1 MTPKKQVSPAIRI
14 LRGERD
20 ASARATHLEAATRKF
35 LEATNERKYMSTK
48 TNFKRIALVAV
59 AALGLG
65 LLSSVP
71 AKAVGNLS
79 VTVTNG
85 SFTAA
90 KADSTNAATIAV
102 SATLENTTDT
112 ITVSVVANGTLGDS
126 VTSTTTDRI
135 ARVIYLDTSTAAR
148 TLVGTV
154 DTSVATAETNT
165 ANIRNPTNITNS
177 KLDSMTVRAQG
188 VATATQSA
196 RSYTISAAT
205 VGNVGATFGVQV
217 DSVASTIIAGT
228 YSFTVF
234 VKQYTQGV
242 AVPVTTT
249 YTVSLVAAAAADVSN
264 TATSTYGFAFLK
276 STTTSIGTGTSTTT
290 DEAISALATT
300 GTTRAYLY
308 VGVRNAANGAATAD
322 ESLTATVTGSGLVCL
337 QDGSSC
343 GKSLGP
349 ISSTAGDYEFELRGD
364 GTGGTS
370 SVKVTGSVTGASYTK
385 SLSYYAAAAKTLTAS
400 VLTPVLAIGSN
411 DSAVAVTAVDAAGAN
426 WGGTAYIYASAAA
439 DATAVGGSATTP
451 VACVFRATNNTHYCP
466 ISATTAGTGKFKVI
480 DASTVA
486 LATATS
492 NEVTVTSKL
501 AIPAS
506 VKISFNKA
514 TYAPGEVGL
523 ILITP
528 LDAAGAALPASTI
541 SNVFTSGGITSDVG
555 LLYNGSAVSG
565 LDDTTATV
573 AATSGTTRVAGSEA
587 LVFTAP
593 VSGGKITLTATGGT
607 GLPLAGQVAITAS
620 ATVTDNGAAAL
631 AAVTALATTVASLRT
646 LITTLTNLVLKIQ
659 KKVKA

>member
-1 MTPKKQVSPAIRI
+1 
-14 LRGERD
+14 
-20 ASARATHLEAATRKF
+20 
-35 LEATNERKYMSTK
+35 MSTK

-71 AKAVGNLS
+71 ATAVGNLS

-90 KADSTNAATIAV
+90 RADSTNAATIAIT
-102 SATLENTTDT
+102 ATVEDVKDT
-112 ITVSVVANGTLGDS
+112 ITVSVVPNGTLGDS
-126 VTSTTTDRI
+126 VTVARASGVRAAYLFAKETTTATRSKVGT
-135 ARVIYLDTSTAAR
+135 AVSGLLTTAAVTAFAGDTQYDSKTVHGMTDVTGY
-148 TLVGTV
+148 TL
-154 DTSVATAETNT
+154 TA
-165 ANIRNPTNITNS
+165 PTGI
-177 KLDSMTVRAQG
+177 
-188 VATATQSA
+188 
-196 RSYTISAAT
+196 
-205 VGNVGATFGVQV
+205 GNVGATFGIQV
-217 DSVASTIIAGT
+217 DSVASTVIAGT

-242 AVPVTTT
+242 TQPVTTS
-249 YTVSLVAAAAADVSN
+249 YTVSLVSAAEANVSN
-264 TATSTYGFAFLK
+264 TATATYGFAFLSS
-276 STTTSIGTGTSTTT
+276 STTTAGTGSSTTT
-290 DEAISALATT
+290 DEAISALATA
-300 GTTRAYLY
+300 GTTRAYIY
-308 VGVRNAANGAATAD
+308 VGVRNAANGATTAD
-322 ESLTATVTGSGLVCL
+322 ESLTATVTGAGLVC
-337 QDGSSC
+337 DSAGTTC

-349 ISSTAGDYEFELRGD
+349 INSTAGDYEFELQGD

-370 SVKVTGSVTGASYTK
+370 TIKVTGSVTGASYTK
-385 SLSYYAAAAKTLTAS
+385 TLTYYAKAAKTLTAS
-400 VLTPVLAIGSN
+400 VLTPVLAVGSN

-426 WGGTAYIYASAAA
+426 WGGTAYIYASTAA

-451 VACVFRATNNTHYCP
+451 VACVYRSANTTHYCP

-480 DASTVA
+480 DAATVA

-492 NEVTVTSKL
+492 NEVSVTSKL
-501 AIPAS
+501 ATPAT

-514 TYAPGEVGL
+514 NYAPGEVGL

-528 LDAAGAALPASTI
+528 LDAAGGALPASTI
-541 SNVFTSGGITSDVG
+541 SNALASGGISSDVG
-555 LLYNGSAVSG
+555 LLYNGAAVTG
-565 LDDTTATV
+565 LDDTTATI

-593 VSGGKITLTATGGT
+593 VSGGKITLTAKGGT

-631 AAVTALATTVASLRT
+631 AAVNALATTVASLRT

>member
-1 MTPKKQVSPAIRI
+1 
-14 LRGERD
+14 
-20 ASARATHLEAATRKF
+20 
-35 LEATNERKYMSTK
+35 MSTK

-71 AKAVGNLS
+71 AKAVGNLA

-85 SFTAA
+85 SFVAG
-90 KADSTNAATIAV
+90 KADSTNAATIAI
-102 SATLENTTDT
+102 SATIEDIRDT
-112 ITVSVVANGTLGDS
+112 ITVSVAPNGTLGDS
-126 VTSTTTDRI
+126 VTVARSTTTEKT
-135 ARVIYLDTSTAAR
+135 ARAAFIFPMDTSTAAR
-148 TLVGTV
+148 SLIGNG
-154 DTSVATAETNT
+154 SSSLTA
-165 ANIRNPTNITNS
+165 PTNIAASSFARSAT
-177 KLDSMTVRAQG
+177 LDSQVI
-188 VATATQSA
+188 ATSGHLYTLSA
-196 RSYTISAAT
+196 GSI
-205 VGNVGATFGVQV
+205 GNVGATFGIQV
-217 DSVASTIIAGT
+217 DSVASAIVAGT

-242 AVPVTTT
+242 TQPVTTT
-249 YTVSLVAAAAADVSN
+249 YTVSLVAAVPATSSN
-264 TATSTYGFAFLK
+264 TATATYGFSFL
-276 STTTSIGTGTSTTT
+276 SGTTTTAGTGVSTTT
-290 DEAISALATT
+290 DEALSVLATP

-308 VGVRNAANGAATAD
+308 VGVRNAANGATTAD
-322 ESLTATVTGSGLVCL
+322 ESLTATVTGPGLVCL
-337 QDGSSC
+337 DDGSSC

-349 ISSTAGDYEFELRGD
+349 INSTAGDYEFELRGD

-370 SVKVTGSVTGASYTK
+370 TIKVTGSVTGASYTK
-385 SLSYYAAAAKTLTAS
+385 SLTYYAAAAKTLTAS
-400 VLTPVLAIGSN
+400 VLTPVLAVGSN

-451 VACVFRATNNTHYCP
+451 VACVYRAANTTHYCP
-466 ISATTAGTGKFKVI
+466 ISATAVGTGKFKVI
-480 DASTVA
+480 DASTIA

-492 NEVTVTSKL
+492 NEVSVTSKL
-501 AIPAS
+501 ATPAT

-514 TYAPGEVGL
+514 NYAPGEVGL

-528 LDAAGAALPASTI
+528 LDAAGAALPAATI
-541 SNVFTSGGITSDVG
+541 SNALASGGISSDVG

-565 LDDTTATV
+565 LDDTTATI

-593 VSGGKITLTATGGT
+593 LSGGKITLTATGGT
-607 GLPLAGQVAITAS
+607 ALPLAGQVALTAS

-631 AAVTALATTVASLRT
+631 AAVNALATTVASLRT

>member
-1 MTPKKQVSPAIRI
+1 
-14 LRGERD
+14 
-20 ASARATHLEAATRKF
+20 
-35 LEATNERKYMSTK
+35 MSTK
-48 TNFKRIALVAV
+48 TNFKRVALVAV

-71 AKAVGNLS
+71 AKAVGNLA

-90 KADSTNAATIAV
+90 LADSTNAATIAIT
-102 SATLENTTDT
+102 ATIEDVRDT
-112 ITVSVVANGTLGDS
+112 ITVSVVPNGTLGDS
-126 VTSTTTDRI
+126 VTVARASGIRAAYMFAMETTTATR
-135 ARVIYLDTSTAAR
+135 SK
-148 TLVGTV
+148 VGT
-154 DTSVATAETNT
+154 
-165 ANIRNPTNITNS
+165 
-177 KLDSMTVRAQG
+177 G
-188 VATATQSA
+188 VAGLLTTASVTAFAGDSQYDSKTV
-196 RSYTISAAT
+196 SGMTPDTGYTLTSPT
-205 VGNVGATFGVQV
+205 GVGNVGATFGIQV
-217 DSVASTIIAGT
+217 DSVSSAIIAGT

-242 AVPVTTT
+242 AQPVTTS
-249 YTVSLVAAAAADVSN
+249 YTVNLVSAAAASVSN
-264 TATSTYGFAFLK
+264 TATATNGFAFLSS
-276 STTTSIGTGTSTTT
+276 STTTLGNGVSTTT

-308 VGVRNAANGAATAD
+308 VGVRNAANGATTAD
-322 ESLTATVTGSGLVCL
+322 ESLTATVTGAGLVCL

-349 ISSTAGDYEFELRGD
+349 INSTAGDYEFELRGD

-370 SVKVTGSVTGASYTK
+370 TIKVTGSVTGASYTK
-385 SLSYYAAAAKTLTAS
+385 TLSYYAAAAKTLTAS
-400 VLTPVLAIGSN
+400 VLTPVLAVGSN

-426 WGGTAYIYASAAA
+426 WGGTAYIYASTAA

-451 VACVFRATNNTHYCP
+451 VACVYRSANTTHYCP
-466 ISATTAGTGKFKVI
+466 ITATTAGTGKFKVI

-492 NEVTVTSKL
+492 NEVSVTSKV
-501 AIPAS
+501 ATPAT

-514 TYAPGEVGL
+514 NYAPGEVGL

-528 LDAAGAALPASTI
+528 LDAAGAALPAATI
-541 SNVFTSGGITSDVG
+541 NNALASGGISSDVG
-555 LLYNGSAVSG
+555 LLYNGASVSG
-565 LDDTTATV
+565 LDDTTATI

-593 VSGGKITLTATGGT
+593 VSGGKITLTAKGGT
-607 GLPLAGQVAITAS
+607 GLPLAGQVNITAS

-631 AAVTALATTVASLRT
+631 AAVNALATTVASLRT

-659 KKVKA
+659 KKVRA

>member
-1 MTPKKQVSPAIRI
+1 MTPEKQVSPAIR
-14 LRGERD
+14 LSQGERD
-20 ASARATHLEAATRKF
+20 VSARATHLEAATRRF
-35 LEATNERKYMSTK
+35 LVTTNERKQMSTK

-71 AKAVGNLS
+71 AKAVGNLA

-85 SFTAA
+85 SFVAG
-90 KADSTNAATIAV
+90 KADSTNAATIAI
-102 SATLENTTDT
+102 SATIEDIRDT
-112 ITVSVVANGTLGDS
+112 ITVSVAPNGTLGDS
-126 VTSTTTDRI
+126 VTVARSTTTEKT
-135 ARVIYLDTSTAAR
+135 ARAAFIFPMDTSTAAR
-148 TLVGTV
+148 SLIGNG
-154 DTSVATAETNT
+154 SSSLTA
-165 ANIRNPTNITNS
+165 PTNIAASSFARSAT
-177 KLDSMTVRAQG
+177 LDSQVI
-188 VATATQSA
+188 ATSGHLYTLSA
-196 RSYTISAAT
+196 GSI
-205 VGNVGATFGVQV
+205 GNVGATFGIQV
-217 DSVASTIIAGT
+217 DSVASAIVAGT

-242 AVPVTTT
+242 TQPVTTT
-249 YTVSLVAAAAADVSN
+249 YTVSLVAAVPATSSN
-264 TATSTYGFAFLK
+264 TATATYGFSFL
-276 STTTSIGTGTSTTT
+276 SGTTTTAGTGVSTTT
-290 DEAISALATT
+290 DEALSVLATP

-308 VGVRNAANGAATAD
+308 VGVRNAANGATTAD
-322 ESLTATVTGSGLVCL
+322 ESLTATVTGPGLVCL
-337 QDGSSC
+337 DDGSSC

-349 ISSTAGDYEFELRGD
+349 INSTAGDYEFELRGD

-370 SVKVTGSVTGASYTK
+370 TIKVTGSVTGASYTK
-385 SLSYYAAAAKTLTAS
+385 SLTYYAAAAKTLTAS
-400 VLTPVLAIGSN
+400 VLTPVLAVGSN

-451 VACVFRATNNTHYCP
+451 VACVYRAANTTHYCP
-466 ISATTAGTGKFKVI
+466 ISATAVGTGKFKVI
-480 DASTVA
+480 DASTIA

-492 NEVTVTSKL
+492 NEVSVTSKL
-501 AIPAS
+501 ATPAT

-514 TYAPGEVGL
+514 NYAPGEVGL

-528 LDAAGAALPASTI
+528 LDAAGAALPAATI
-541 SNVFTSGGITSDVG
+541 SNALASGGISSDVG

-565 LDDTTATV
+565 LDDTTATI

-593 VSGGKITLTATGGT
+593 LSGGKITLTATGGT
-607 GLPLAGQVAITAS
+607 ALPLAGQVALTAS

-631 AAVTALATTVASLRT
+631 AAVNALATTVASLRT

>member
-1 MTPKKQVSPAIRI
+1 MTPEKQVSPAIR
-14 LRGERD
+14 LSQGERD
-20 ASARATHLEAATRKF
+20 VSARATHLEAATRRF
-35 LEATNERKYMSTK
+35 LVTTNERKQMSTK

-71 AKAVGNLS
+71 AKAVGNLA

-85 SFTAA
+85 SFVAG
-90 KADSTNAATIAV
+90 KADSTNAATIAI
-102 SATLENTTDT
+102 SATIEDIRDT
-112 ITVSVVANGTLGDS
+112 ITVSVAPNGTLGDS
-126 VTSTTTDRI
+126 VTVARSTTTEKT
-135 ARVIYLDTSTAAR
+135 ARAAFIFPMDTSTAAR
-148 TLVGTV
+148 SLIGNG
-154 DTSVATAETNT
+154 SSSLTA
-165 ANIRNPTNITNS
+165 PTNIAASSFARSAT
-177 KLDSMTVRAQG
+177 LDSQVI
-188 VATATQSA
+188 ATSGHLYTLSA
-196 RSYTISAAT
+196 GSI
-205 VGNVGATFGVQV
+205 GNVGATFGIQV
-217 DSVASTIIAGT
+217 DSVASAIVAGT

-242 AVPVTTT
+242 TQPVTTT
-249 YTVSLVAAAAADVSN
+249 YTVSLVAAVPATSSN
-264 TATSTYGFAFLK
+264 TATATYGFSFL
-276 STTTSIGTGTSTTT
+276 SGTTTTAGTGVSTTT
-290 DEAISALATT
+290 DEALSVLATP

-308 VGVRNAANGAATAD
+308 VGVRNAANGATTAD
-322 ESLTATVTGSGLVCL
+322 ESLTATVTGPGLVCL
-337 QDGSSC
+337 DDGSSC

-349 ISSTAGDYEFELRGD
+349 INSTAGDYEFELRGD

-370 SVKVTGSVTGASYTK
+370 TIKVTGSVTGASYTK
-385 SLSYYAAAAKTLTAS
+385 SLTYYAAAAKTLTAS
-400 VLTPVLAIGSN
+400 VLTPVLAVGSN

-451 VACVFRATNNTHYCP
+451 VACVYRAANTTHYCP
-466 ISATTAGTGKFKVI
+466 ISATAVGTGKFKVI
-480 DASTVA
+480 DASTIA

-492 NEVTVTSKL
+492 NEVSVTSKL
-501 AIPAS
+501 ATPAT

-514 TYAPGEVGL
+514 NYAPGEVGL

-528 LDAAGAALPASTI
+528 LDAAGAALPAATI
-541 SNVFTSGGITSDVG
+541 SNALASGGISSDVG

-565 LDDTTATV
+565 LDDTTATI

-593 VSGGKITLTATGGT
+593 LSGGKITLTATGGT
-607 GLPLAGQVAITAS
+607 ALPLAGQVALTAS

-631 AAVTALATTVASLRT
+631 AAVNALATTVASLRT

-659 KKVKA
+659 KKVRA

>member
-1 MTPKKQVSPAIRI
+1 
-14 LRGERD
+14 
-20 ASARATHLEAATRKF
+20 
-35 LEATNERKYMSTK
+35 MSTK
-48 TNFKRIALVAV
+48 TNFKRVALVAV

-71 AKAVGNLS
+71 AKAVGNLA

-90 KADSTNAATIAV
+90 KADSTNAATIAIT
-102 SATLENTTDT
+102 ATIEDVRDT
-112 ITVSVVANGTLGDS
+112 ITVSVVPNGTLGDS
-126 VTSTTTDRI
+126 VTVARASGIRAAYMFAMETTTATR
-135 ARVIYLDTSTAAR
+135 SK
-148 TLVGTV
+148 VGT
-154 DTSVATAETNT
+154 
-165 ANIRNPTNITNS
+165 
-177 KLDSMTVRAQG
+177 G
-188 VATATQSA
+188 VAGLLTTASVTAFAGDSQYDSKTV
-196 RSYTISAAT
+196 SGMTPDTGYTLTSPT
-205 VGNVGATFGVQV
+205 GVGNVGATFGIQV
-217 DSVASTIIAGT
+217 DSVSSAIIAGT

-242 AVPVTTT
+242 AQPVTTS
-249 YTVSLVAAAAADVSN
+249 YTVNLVSAAAASVSN
-264 TATSTYGFAFLK
+264 TATATNGFAFLSS
-276 STTTSIGTGTSTTT
+276 STTTLGNGVSTTT

-308 VGVRNAANGAATAD
+308 VGVRNAANGATTAD
-322 ESLTATVTGSGLVCL
+322 ESLTATVTGAGLVCL

-349 ISSTAGDYEFELRGD
+349 INSTAGDYEFELRGD

-370 SVKVTGSVTGASYTK
+370 TIKVTGSVTGASYTK
-385 SLSYYAAAAKTLTAS
+385 TLSYYAAAAKTLTAS
-400 VLTPVLAIGSN
+400 VLTPVLAVGSN

-426 WGGTAYIYASAAA
+426 WGGTAYIYASTAA

-451 VACVFRATNNTHYCP
+451 VACVYRSANTTHYCP
-466 ISATTAGTGKFKVI
+466 ITATTAGTGKFKVI

-492 NEVTVTSKL
+492 NEVSVTSKV
-501 AIPAS
+501 ATPAT

-514 TYAPGEVGL
+514 NYAPGEVGL

-528 LDAAGAALPASTI
+528 LDAAGAALPAATI
-541 SNVFTSGGITSDVG
+541 NNALASGGISSDVG
-555 LLYNGSAVSG
+555 LLYNGASVSG
-565 LDDTTATV
+565 LDDTTATI

-593 VSGGKITLTATGGT
+593 VSGGKITLTAKGGT
-607 GLPLAGQVAITAS
+607 GLPLAGQVNITAS

-631 AAVTALATTVASLRT
+631 AAVNALATTVASLRT

-659 KKVKA
+659 KKVRA